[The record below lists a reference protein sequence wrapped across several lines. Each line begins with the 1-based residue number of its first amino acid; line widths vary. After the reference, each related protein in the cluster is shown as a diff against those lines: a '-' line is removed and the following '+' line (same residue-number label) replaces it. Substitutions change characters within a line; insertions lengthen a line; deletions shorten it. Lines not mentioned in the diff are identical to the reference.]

1 MTVNRCLIL
10 ILPESEYQLS
20 AQACICPTQRR
31 PHLCIKTWNCP
42 VIIDAK
48 QNVILY
54 LKKYS
59 IRTTKFNEKYIFYT
73 FSEEMCSNIR
83 TYYGI
88 KMSNTIVRRHRSYFR
103 NKKVDQ
109 LKAELYVL
117 QIQMN
122 VYIAQLIHYSKLKR
136 LFTCFFLEPRNPL
149 LAVGHLN
156 TSHFPNCTMGN

>member
-10 ILPESEYQLS
+10 ILLESEYHRS

-42 VIIDAK
+42 VIIDGK
-48 QNVILY
+48 QNIMLY
-54 LKKYS
+54 SKKYS
-59 IRTTKFNEKYIFYT
+59 IRTTKFNEKYFVHILRRKCVY
-73 FSEEMCSNIR
+73 IH

-88 KMSNTIVRRHRSYFR
+88 KMSNTRERRHRSYFR
-103 NKKVDQ
+103 NKKMDQ
-109 LKAELYVL
+109 FKAELYPL

-122 VYIAQLIHYSKLKR
+122 VYKAELIHYSKLKR

-149 LAVGHLN
+149 LTVSHLN
-156 TSHFPNCTMGN
+156 TSHLPNCTMGN